1 MKFSINIHESN
12 APAGSP
18 AAQAAQV
25 AILGRGRRA
34 RAEPGW
40 SIRTLSSFEW
50 LIGECD
56 SLQSVLDRVAVP
68 GVAPRITGL
77 PPDATHL
84 TITEQRDFVPLDHI
98 YPNVAPVAATVVA
111 ALRAGA
117 FDLTQFEFIT
127 ERRCLKR
134 IASLSHS
141 LCTDLQMLNGTI
153 YARDV
158 PKHRCVNYGSVGHQF
173 GKLCTTR
180 AAADEPAADGAGG
193 ASGGVRQ
200 RSEFFQLTQLNCGP
214 HRLLVASEVDCLTA
228 DGQGVELKIGKL
240 GGARADGRRPRR
252 VPARP
257 PRAGPP
263 AATSPSPVAITRFP
277 CIPHAPVRPRAAP
290 FPPRPGLS
298 TWTQCLF
305 ADVPIVVRGTSREIA
320 AGVWRIQAIDMFNV
334 REMLS
339 DSVKER
345 AMATFARV
353 LTRLR
358 QTMREGRVYRLQR
371 EQRNIVC
378 FELPE
383 PIAPLIT
390 EAEID
395 WLKAQVR
402 SEQAAA
408 AERQPR
414 APAAGAA
421 SQQVGG
427 GGRPAGAEGAG
438 SARRGGAGKA
448 QPSGGG
454 GSGGGSRSGVGGPK
468 TQGSTGTRLHKSEPS
483 HDRS

>member
-1 MKFSINIHESN
+1 
-12 APAGSP
+12 
-18 AAQAAQV
+18 
-25 AILGRGRRA
+25 
-34 RAEPGW
+34 
-40 SIRTLSSFEW
+40 
-50 LIGECD
+50 
-56 SLQSVLDRVAVP
+56 
-68 GVAPRITGL
+68 
-77 PPDATHL
+77 
-84 TITEQRDFVPLDHI
+84 
-98 YPNVAPVAATVVA
+98 
-111 ALRAGA
+111 
-117 FDLTQFEFIT
+117 
-127 ERRCLKR
+127 
-134 IASLSHS
+134 
-141 LCTDLQMLNGTI
+141 
-153 YARDV
+153 
-158 PKHRCVNYGSVGHQF
+158 
-173 GKLCTTR
+173 
-180 AAADEPAADGAGG
+180 
-193 ASGGVRQ
+193 
-200 RSEFFQLTQLNCGP
+200 
-214 HRLLVASEVDCLTA
+214 
-228 DGQGVELKIGKL
+228 
-240 GGARADGRRPRR
+240 
-252 VPARP
+252 
-257 PRAGPP
+257 
-263 AATSPSPVAITRFP
+263 
-277 CIPHAPVRPRAAP
+277 
-290 FPPRPGLS
+290 
-298 TWTQCLF
+298 
-305 ADVPIVVRGTSREIA
+305 
-320 AGVWRIQAIDMFNV
+320 MFNV